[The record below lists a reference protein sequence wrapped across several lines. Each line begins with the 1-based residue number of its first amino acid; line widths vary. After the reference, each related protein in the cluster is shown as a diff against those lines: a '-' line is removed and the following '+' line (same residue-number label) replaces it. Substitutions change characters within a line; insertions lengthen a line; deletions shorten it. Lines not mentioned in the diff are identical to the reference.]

1 VKTRGKKNAKE
12 KMLLCMI
19 LDLNNATNGLH
30 THGCHQS
37 ITSSNAIISSII
49 ES

>member
-1 VKTRGKKNAKE
+1 VKIGGKKNGKE
-12 KMLLCMI
+12 KTSLYML

-37 ITSSNAIISSII
+37 ITSSNAIISS
-49 ES
+49 